1 MKHPLCFYVVACL
14 MAALLF
20 ISSCAREYDLSDGN
34 LDMNIQIGGDS
45 LTLPLGSTGQI
56 MISDFLYVEEFE
68 NLKVSEDE
76 IKDLEGEI
84 QKLTDKYIKDIEKA
98 VDEKSKEILTV

>member
-68 NLKVSEDE
+68 NLKVS
-76 IKDLEGEI
+76 
-84 QKLTDKYIKDIEKA
+84 
-98 VDEKSKEILTV
+98 